1 VSGTSWR
8 SSAVSV
14 RPLISASLSLIWQVR
29 PSISAS
35 ISASLC
41 CGDCDGCSSE
51 CGDCN
56 DCSSGGVGSKDSE
69 AAGSSAA
76 LAILGPFSSVV
87 LAIVGSCSSVGA
99 SRACAS
105 GGAEAGSDRAPSTA
119 PSGTIGAGGVARVVF
134 MRRGSVPVC
143 ACLAAGARVPACAC
157 PAAGARVPAC
167 ACARV
172 AASGC
177 ARDGACARVAA
188 SGCARDGACARVAA
202 SGCARDGACARAL
215 GCILSLGCIRGGSA
229 AILG

>member
-1 VSGTSWR
+1 MKKSGAVSGTSWR

-51 CGDCN
+51 CGDCKV
-56 DCSSGGVGSKDSE
+56 CSSGDGGSKDSE
-69 AAGSSAA
+69 AAGSMGGACSSADLAILGPFSSAA
-76 LAILGPFSSVV
+76 LAILGPFSSV
-87 LAIVGSCSSVGA
+87 GA
-99 SRACAS
+99 SRACTS

-157 PAAGARVPAC
+157 
-167 ACARV
+167 ARV
-172 AASGC
+172 AASG
-177 ARDGACARVAA
+177 G
-188 SGCARDGACARVAA
+188 
-202 SGCARDGACARAL
+202 ARDGACARAL
-215 GCILSLGCIRGGSA
+215 GCLLSSGCILSLGCIRGGST

>member
-1 VSGTSWR
+1 VKKSGAVSGTSWR

-35 ISASLC
+35 ISASLSC
-41 CGDCDGCSSE
+41 DDCDDCSSECGDCDGCSSE

-69 AAGSSAA
+69 AAGSMGGACSSAA

-99 SRACAS
+99 SRACTS

-157 PAAGARVPAC
+157 
-167 ACARV
+167 ARV
-172 AASGC
+172 AASG
-177 ARDGACARVAA
+177 G
-188 SGCARDGACARVAA
+188 
-202 SGCARDGACARAL
+202 ARDGACARAL
-215 GCILSLGCIRGGSA
+215 GCLLSSGCILSLGCIRGGST

>member
-1 VSGTSWR
+1 MKKSGAVSGTSWR

-41 CGDCDGCSSE
+41 CDDCDGCSSE
-51 CGDCN
+51 CDDCD
-56 DCSSGGVGSKDSE
+56 DCSSGGGGSKDSE
-69 AAGSSAA
+69 AAGSSAALALLGPFSSAA

-105 GGAEAGSDRAPSTA
+105 GGAEAGSDRAPPTA

-157 PAAGARVPAC
+157 PAAGARVPTC

-172 AASGC
+172 AASG
-177 ARDGACARVAA
+177 G
-188 SGCARDGACARVAA
+188 
-202 SGCARDGACARAL
+202 ARDGACARAL
-215 GCILSLGCIRGGSA
+215 GCLLSSGCILSLGCIRGGSV